1 MQTFANQK
9 PMKAAETAGNSR
21 AGSHMLLNAGRQSG
35 TGVYT
40 GFYGSMEK
48 AGEAINKRKGEDIH
62 EEKY

>member
-1 MQTFANQK
+1 
-9 PMKAAETAGNSR
+9 MKAAETAGNSRAGSDR

>member
-1 MQTFANQK
+1 
-9 PMKAAETAGNSR
+9 MKAAKTAGNSR
-21 AGSHMLLNAGRQSG
+21 ANSDRQGRQSG

-40 GFYGSMEK
+40 GFCGSMEK